1 MPFLVIPQSPTYQTR
16 TTLLTIKQ
24 QWGNPS
30 QLSSWNTSSPPC
42 SWPEITC
49 TNDTVTGLNFTN
61 YNITES
67 IPPSICDL
75 KNLTMLDLS
84 YNCFLGYFP
93 TILYNCSSLQY
104 LDLSQNYFVGPI
116 PSNVD
121 RLSSSLRYIDVGA
134 NSFSGDIP
142 QAIGRLPE
150 LRFLK
155 LYMNQFNGSF
165 PAEIGN
171 LSNLEDLSMAYNP
184 LFTPAKIP
192 PEFGKLK
199 KLTFLWI
206 TQANLIGEIPGNFSG
221 LSSLEWLDLSSNDLE
236 GPFPKALFQL
246 KNLSVAYLYS
256 NRLTGGIPTPIQ
268 SLNLTLI
275 DLSNNNLSGSIPED
289 FGKLQQLELLHLHFN
304 LFSGENNMEDA
315 AILLCRRADK
325 TIAIILSQNLDFE
338 SLVSRLSHKWKDLT
352 QGCFEISYTLDGH
365 PNCDVDCDE
374 DLIALRTLA
383 KKFRIGRIDVII
395 HDLIGSNTSLNVGE
409 CGDGSSSSLNVGG
422 SGELIFEIDNGSEM
436 TLSLFDQE
444 RNQLKSDAWR
454 FAIKGVDQVFIGGA
468 FAFHDSLSKYSLVHG
483 FEYIYAKND
492 AETVKAR
499 CRTLHCTWF
508 VKAKVEKPSGLFRI
522 KELMNEHSCGAA
534 SLSTSSSR
542 SSPNIVNFMIPS
554 TVNFV

>member
-1 MPFLVIPQSPTYQTR
+1 MPKLPSPFSPPLLYFFLTLMPFLVIPQSPTDQTR
-16 TTLLTIKQ
+16 TTLLTIKL

-49 TNDTVTGLNFTN
+49 TSDTVTGLNLTN

-93 TILYNCSSLQY
+93 TILYNCSNLQY

-142 QAIGRLPE
+142 RAIGRLPE

-206 TQANLIGEIPGNFSG
+206 TKANLIGEIPGNFSV
-221 LSSLEWLDLSSNDLE
+221 S
-236 GPFPKALFQL
+236 
-246 KNLSVAYLYS
+246 
-256 NRLTGGIPTPIQ
+256 
-268 SLNLTLI
+268 
-275 DLSNNNLSGSIPED
+275 PE
-289 FGKLQQLELLHLHFN
+289 
-304 LFSGENNMEDA
+304 
-315 AILLCRRADK
+315 
-325 TIAIILSQNLDFE
+325 
-338 SLVSRLSHKWKDLT
+338 
-352 QGCFEISYTLDGH
+352 
-365 PNCDVDCDE
+365 
-374 DLIALRTLA
+374 
-383 KKFRIGRIDVII
+383 
-395 HDLIGSNTSLNVGE
+395 
-409 CGDGSSSSLNVGG
+409 
-422 SGELIFEIDNGSEM
+422 
-436 TLSLFDQE
+436 
-444 RNQLKSDAWR
+444 
-454 FAIKGVDQVFIGGA
+454 
-468 FAFHDSLSKYSLVHG
+468 
-483 FEYIYAKND
+483 
-492 AETVKAR
+492 AETVK
-499 CRTLHCTWF
+499 L
-508 VKAKVEKPSGLFRI
+508 VQKSQIKAPI
-522 KELMNEHSCGAA
+522 NE
-534 SLSTSSSR
+534 
-542 SSPNIVNFMIPS
+542 
-554 TVNFV
+554 